1 MCGHLPE
8 DSTRRYQIPEHWSWW
23 RWQLIRV
30 LASFSFFSD
39 LFVDV
44 PSCHSHP
51 QYCSK
56 SGIMKNYSN
65 CLADTGISSLTYSSH
80 KDHTGQ
86 KNMKAQIHKHVP
98 AFETDSNQTVKR
110 KGKKLILGLIYL
122 KLDISKLTYLIHTRP
137 NVNVQTFY

>member
-1 MCGHLPE
+1 MKLLFNT
-8 DSTRRYQIPEHWSWW
+8 SI
-23 RWQLIRV
+23 
-30 LASFSFFSD
+30 FF
-39 LFVDV
+39 LF
-44 PSCHSHP
+44 
-51 QYCSK
+51 YFFTLT
-56 SGIMKNYSN
+56 YS
-65 CLADTGISSLTYSSH
+65 LADAGISSLTYSSH

-110 KGKKLILGLIYL
+110 KGKKLILRLIYL